1 MIILFLITA
10 ILLFWSGIIDPGYML
25 KGHPNDIRL
34 KNGNQKENS
43 IRMRNL
49 GYISQYKIC
58 STCYLIRPLRS
69 THCNTCNNCVI
80 RFDHHCPWIG
90 TCVGKRNYPIFFIFL
105 CFLNLN
111 QLFTLAICI
120 AHIDLNIKNGK
131 KVAEGQKDLNRKKI
145 IQMFVGESIISIY
158 IFIYVCITMIF
169 TTELLIFHIRM
180 VLSNVTTKEE
190 LKKFFKNPFGN
201 PYARS
206 IGWNF
211 KSIICPKKAKMS
223 LIDLLIY
230 NNKMYVHQQRYLR
243 RGNRREES
251 TDTIASEDNSQ
262 ADENKKSR
270 NHIIGLNSKTKFKEK
285 DKTISDIE
293 INNEEK
299 SNKSNKNDRESIE
312 DIIDNKSKSN
322 HFNHSIDLQSKN
334 SKKTEVNESEK
345 NVDIVENDKI
355 SRKSIK
361 KVSLNTMTDDYNVE
375 DSNIYSPFSVNNY
388 DLNNDIGVHIISHNN
403 SSSKRFKLSKSN
415 SNNLNEEKNES
426 NNN

>member
-10 ILLFWSGIIDPGYML
+10 FLLFWSGIIDPGYML

-201 PYARS
+201 PYTRS

-243 RGNRREES
+243 RGTRREES
-251 TDTIASEDNSQ
+251 TDTIARDDNSQ
-262 ADENKKSR
+262 ADESKKSR
-270 NHIIGLNSKTKFKEK
+270 NNIYGLNSKTKFKEK

-299 SNKSNKNDRESIE
+299 SNKSIKNDREAIE

-322 HFNHSIDLQSKN
+322 HSNHSIDLQSKN

-361 KVSLNTMTDDYNVE
+361 KISLNTMTDDYNVE

-388 DLNNDIGVHIISHNN
+388 DLNNDVGAHIISHND

>member
-1 MIILFLITA
+1 MIILFLIA
-10 ILLFWSGIIDPGYML
+10 AFLLFWSGIIDPGYML
-25 KGHPNDIRL
+25 KGHPNDIKL

-111 QLFTLAICI
+111 QLFTAAICI
-120 AHIDLNIKNGK
+120 AHIVLKIKNAYK
-131 KVAEGQKDLNRKKI
+131 DAEGQTDLDKKKI
-145 IQMFVGESIISIY
+145 IQISIGESIISLY

-169 TTELLIFHIRM
+169 TTELLIFHVRM

-206 IGWNF
+206 MGFNF

-223 LIDLLIY
+223 LIDLLLY

-243 RGNRREES
+243 RGTRREDS
-251 TDTIASEDNSQ
+251 TDTITSDDQSEIDGK
-262 ADENKKSR
+262 KKSR
-270 NHIIGLNSKTKFKEK
+270 NNINSLSSKTQFKED
-285 DKTISDIE
+285 DKS
-293 INNEEK
+293 INNIDNRDEEQ
-299 SNKSNKNDRESIE
+299 SNKSNKNDIE
-312 DIIDNKSKSN
+312 TIENISNNKSKSN
-322 HFNHSIDLQSKN
+322 QSIDLSRRN
-334 SKKTEVNESEK
+334 SRNTEVNNSEK
-345 NVDIVENDKI
+345 NVDIVENEKI
-355 SRKSIK
+355 SRRSLK
-361 KVSLNTMTDDYNVE
+361 KISLNSLTNDYNVE
-375 DSNIYSPFSVNNY
+375 DSNTYSPFAVNNY
-388 DLNNDIGVHIISHNN
+388 DLNNDIEVHIISPSD

-415 SNNLNEEKNES
+415 SNNLNDKENES
-426 NNN
+426 NNK

>member
-1 MIILFLITA
+1 MIILFLITT

-34 KNGNQKENS
+34 KNGNQKEKP
-43 IRMRNL
+43 IRMRSL

-90 TCVGKRNYPIFFIFL
+90 TCVGKRNYPIFFLFL

-120 AHIDLNIKNGK
+120 ADIVLTIKDGRNVSKGLPDL
-131 KVAEGQKDLNRKKI
+131 ERKRI
-145 IQMFVGESIISIY
+145 IREYFGESIISLY

-201 PYARS
+201 PYVRS
-206 IGWNF
+206 IGFNF
-211 KSIICPKKAKMS
+211 KFIICPKKAKMS
-223 LIDLLIY
+223 LIDLLRY
-230 NNKMYVHQQRYLR
+230 NNKMYVHQQRFLNR
-243 RGNRREES
+243 RTRREES
-251 TDTIASEDNSQ
+251 TDTISSDIHSQ
-262 ADENKKSR
+262 VDERTKSR
-270 NHIIGLNSKTKFKEK
+270 NNINSLNSKTKFNEE
-285 DKTISDIE
+285 DQNINNIE
-293 INNEEK
+293 IGNDEQ
-299 SNKSNKNDRESIE
+299 SNKSNKNDVETVEEINNKRSES
-312 DIIDNKSKSN
+312 NQ
-322 HFNHSIDLQSKN
+322 SIDLSNRN
-334 SKKTEVNESEK
+334 SKITEVNDSEK
-345 NVDIVENDKI
+345 NVEIIVNDKI

-375 DSNIYSPFSVNNY
+375 DSNTYSPFAVNNY
-388 DLNNDIGVHIISHNN
+388 DLNNDVGVHIISNN
-403 SSSKRFKLSKSN
+403 ESSSKRFKLSKSHSN
-415 SNNLNEEKNES
+415 SLNEEENES
-426 NNN
+426 NK

>member
-1 MIILFLITA
+1 
-10 ILLFWSGIIDPGYML
+10 
-25 KGHPNDIRL
+25 
-34 KNGNQKENS
+34 
-43 IRMRNL
+43 
-49 GYISQYKIC
+49 
-58 STCYLIRPLRS
+58 
-69 THCNTCNNCVI
+69 
-80 RFDHHCPWIG
+80 
-90 TCVGKRNYPIFFIFL
+90 
-105 CFLNLN
+105 LNLN

-230 NNKMYVHQQRYLR
+230 NNKMYVHQQSYLR
-243 RGNRREES
+243 KGTRREES

-270 NHIIGLNSKTKFKEK
+270 NNINNLNSKTKFKEK
-285 DKTISDIE
+285 DQTISNIE

-299 SNKSNKNDRESIE
+299 SNKSIKNDREAIE

-322 HFNHSIDLQSKN
+322 HSNHSIDLQSKN

-361 KVSLNTMTDDYNVE
+361 KISLNTMTDDYNVE

-388 DLNNDIGVHIISHNN
+388 DLNNDVGAHIISHND

>member
-1 MIILFLITA
+1 MIILFLITTF
-10 ILLFWSGIIDPGYML
+10 LLFWSGIIDPGYML
-25 KGHPNDIRL
+25 KGHPNDIKL

-49 GYISQYKIC
+49 GYISQFKIC

-105 CFLNLN
+105 CFLNVN
-111 QLFTLAICI
+111 QLFTAAVCI
-120 AHIDLNIKNGK
+120 AHIALNIKNARK
-131 KVAEGQKDLNRKKI
+131 EVKELPDLIKKKI
-145 IQMFVGESIISIY
+145 IKISVGECIISLY

-169 TTELLIFHIRM
+169 TTELLIFHLRM

-206 IGWNF
+206 MGWNF

-230 NNKMYVHQQRYLR
+230 NNKMYVHQQRFLKK
-243 RGNRREES
+243 GTRREES
-251 TDTIASEDNSQ
+251 TDTIASDDHTQ
-262 ADENKKSR
+262 VDEKKKSR
-270 NHIIGLNSKTKFKEK
+270 NYIYDPSSKTKFQE
-285 DKTISDIE
+285 DNNTIDNKIDE
-293 INNEEK
+293 Q
-299 SNKSNKNDRESIE
+299 SNKSNKNGIE
-312 DIIDNKSKSN
+312 TIENISNNKSKTN
-322 HFNHSIDLQSKN
+322 NQSIDLSNRNSKN
-334 SKKTEVNESEK
+334 TEVNESEK
-345 NVDIVENDKI
+345 NVDIVEKDKI

-361 KVSLNTMTDDYNVE
+361 KVSLNAMTDDYNVE
-375 DSNIYSPFSVNNY
+375 DSNIYSPFTVNNY
-388 DLNNDIGVHIISHNN
+388 DLNNDIEVHILSHND
-403 SSSKRFKLSKSN
+403 SSSKRFKLSKSV
-415 SNNLNEEKNES
+415 SNNLNEEENEIK
-426 NNN
+426 